1 MTRIL
6 ALLFVGVCAAASLT
20 SCTTVTPMKGA
31 LYTDVQ
37 GPVAVGP
44 AANASKRGEAS
55 ATAIIG
61 IAVGDVSIEAAMK
74 NGGITKVHHVDTK
87 VMNILGIYAV
97 YTTVVYGE

>member
-1 MTRIL
+1 MSRLL
-6 ALLFVGVCAAASLT
+6 AIVFVGLCAAASLT
-20 SCTTVTPMKGA
+20 SCTAVTPMNGT

-44 AANASKRGEAS
+44 ATLASKRGEAS
-55 ATAIIG
+55 ATAVLG
-61 IAVGDVSIEAAMK
+61 IAVGDVSIETAMK

-87 VMNILGIYAV
+87 VMNVLGIYAV